1 MGRSVGCSEGRGEEA
16 GVAAERETLG
26 QGRMVRP
33 TSSASSITQGI
44 SPAAENALAFQR
56 SVPEKLSPKQPVFL
70 NERSFSGGAGSFPS
84 VQLEMN
90 KPDSCHY

>member
-1 MGRSVGCSEGRGEEA
+1 MLNQLQGLPTRG
-16 GVAAERETLG
+16 
-26 QGRMVRP
+26 P

-70 NERSFSGGAGSFPS
+70 NERSFGGGRGQVPFLVCS
-84 VQLEMN
+84 
-90 KPDSCHY
+90 